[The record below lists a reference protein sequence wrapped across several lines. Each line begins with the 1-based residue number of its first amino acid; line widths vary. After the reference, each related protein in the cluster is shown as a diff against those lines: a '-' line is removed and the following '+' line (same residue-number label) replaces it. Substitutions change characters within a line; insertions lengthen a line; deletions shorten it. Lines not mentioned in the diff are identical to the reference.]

1 MATYPI
7 ETCSLASLPLLIEAR
22 ERLYSLAAPQASR
35 IADRISAALE
45 EIIECAGDVEV
56 YGNKWCGGDMLTRST
71 IGDLAAKL
79 NAVTKEWSDL
89 S

>member
-1 MATYPI
+1 MAQYPI

-22 ERLYSLAAPQASR
+22 ERLLHLAAPQASR

-45 EIIECAGDVEV
+45 ELIECAGDVEA
-56 YGNKWCGGDMLTRST
+56 YGNRWAGGD
-71 IGDLAAKL
+71 IAELAARC
-79 NAVTKEWSDL
+79 NAATKEWSDL

>member
-1 MATYPI
+1 MTTYPI

-56 YGNKWCGGDMLTRST
+56 YGSRWTGGD
-71 IGDLAAKL
+71 IAELAARCST
-79 NAVTKEWSDL
+79 ATKEWSDL